1 MNERKWPW
9 DHIIIH
15 PTKTKALWLL
25 EIGSLCL
32 FFCLRFGRGGNW
44 RFRESQWKS
53 NFCTKKNIQMNFP
66 MAKSTNRPHQ
76 QAGANKRAFL
86 PGTNEMI
93 PFGHHF
99 FGWVISRVEIC
110 SNCHH
115 RNYRVFLPFSRIAHG
130 KNHVFFWC
138 KNSDPPMNRAVGKKQ
153 KTIMVHWWKPFW
165 NTNSG
170 GLSAQTE
177 FCRSSGFLQG
187 WQFFRGW
194 IIISELLELLWPPSP
209 YVENPTFP
217 LTSVEW
223 RKFRKDEIEA

>member
-44 RFRESQWKS
+44 KFRESQWKS

-153 KTIMVHWWKPFW
+153 KTIIVHWWKPFW
-165 NTNSG
+165 NTNS
-170 GLSAQTE
+170 E
-177 FCRSSGFLQG
+177 V
-187 WQFFRGW
+187 
-194 IIISELLELLWPPSP
+194 IISTNRILQFRISP
-209 YVENPTFP
+209 G
-217 LTSVEW
+217 LTI
-223 RKFRKDEIEA
+223 F